1 MLRCKHSFHAAHTRA
16 SVVGFVMIFTLIFS
30 SAAFAEQPSE
40 SSEAPRDVVF
50 VSGQAEDSLP
60 ESAGANP
67 QAVTLDELLTQA
79 EGRLATIE
87 TVELI
92 VRLEQYSPADGSVSP
107 GKGRLTARM
116 PDVFRFDWMEPDM
129 MAGSILLVD
138 KGNNEAQQYNPI
150 REEIIIQRWDRLA
163 EQQNLGPEIDRWL
176 AVPSPDDFYLEMGE
190 SEIVDERMLFV
201 VLARPREAPD
211 ILYEF
216 LIDPDSWLVSMFRQ
230 YDRDDRLMLR
240 GSLSDVRINGDISA
254 ERLTEMPPYARI
266 RRR

>member
-1 MLRCKHSFHAAHTRA
+1 MRRCKSPLQTQ
-16 SVVGFVMIFTLIFS
+16 SVRLTAVGFVMIFTLIFS
-30 SAAFAEQPSE
+30 AVAFAA
-40 SSEAPRDVVF
+40 EARDV
-50 VSGQAEDSLP
+50 AE
-60 ESAGANP
+60 ESERIPA
-67 QAVTLDELLTQA
+67 QEVTLDELLSEA
-79 EGRLATIE
+79 EARLAAIE

-92 VRLEQYSPADGSVSP
+92 VALEQYSPADGSVTP

-138 KGNNEAQQYNPI
+138 KQNNEAQQYNPI

-176 AVPSPDDFYLEMGE
+176 AVPSPDDFHLEMGE
-190 SEIVDERMLFV
+190 AELVDERLLFV

-216 LIDPDSWLVSMFRQ
+216 FIDPNSWLVSMFRQ
-230 YDRDDRLMLR
+230 YDRDGRLMLR
-240 GSLSDVRINGDISA
+240 GSLSDVQINGDISA
-254 ERLTEMPPYARI
+254 DRLNEMPPFARI